1 MKNICTINK
10 DILFLY
16 IELIEEIS
24 IRFLKTEFIIL

>member
-10 DILFLY
+10 TILFLH

-24 IRFLKTEFIIL
+24 IRFLKIVFIIL